1 MKRYLLL
8 LSVCCC
14 CCTALAQAPWQA
26 ANRFI
31 TALDASQRAKASFSF
46 DDAERYNWFFVPIDR
61 KGLPLKELTAAQ
73 HQAALD
79 LLRASLSEE
88 GSQKA
93 LAIIQLE
100 ILLKELENRGP
111 DDHYRDPGKYYF
123 SFFGTPAAA
132 GAWAWRIEGHHLSL
146 HFSSVNGKVVS
157 GTPTF
162 FGSNP
167 ARIPKGADEG
177 KMILQAEAEL
187 GFQLLESLTPE
198 QQKKAIVSDRAPHD
212 ILTGN
217 SRKALLQKEEGILF
231 AELTKA
237 QQQLYLRLLGQYVRN
252 YPLGFSREFME
263 KIEKAG
269 LDHLRF
275 AWAGG
280 RKWGEGHYYRL
291 QNAAVLVEYDCTQN
305 NANHIHTVVRD
316 LSNDFGEDVLQKHYR
331 QEHPGH

>member
-1 MKRYLLL
+1 MKKLLFL
-8 LSVCCC
+8 LGCCC
-14 CCTALAQAPWQA
+14 WSVAPAQTPWQA
-26 ANRFI
+26 AGRFE
-31 TALDASQRAKASFSF
+31 ASLDAPQRAKAVFSF

-61 KGLPLKELTAAQ
+61 KGLPLKELSEPQ
-73 HQAALD
+73 RQAALD
-79 LLRASLSEE
+79 LLRASLSPE

-111 DDHYRDPGKYYF
+111 DDHYRDPGKYYV
-123 SFFGTPAAA
+123 SLFGKPAAA

-167 ARIPKGADEG
+167 ARIPRGPEEG
-177 KMILQAEAEL
+177 KMILRAEADL
-187 GFQLLESLTPE
+187 GFQLLTSLSPE
-198 QQKKAIVSDRAPHD
+198 QQKKAVVSDRAPHD

-217 SRKALLQKEEGILF
+217 SRKASLEKEEGILF
-231 AELTKA
+231 PELTKE
-237 QQQLYLRLLGQYVRN
+237 QQQLLLKLLGQYVRN
-252 YPLGFSREFME
+252 YPPGFSREFME

-269 LDHLRF
+269 LDRLRF
-275 AWAGG
+275 VWAGG
-280 RKWGEGHYYRL
+280 RNWGQGHYYRL
-291 QNAAVLVEYDCTQN
+291 QNPAVLIEYDCTQN